1 MTGLSY
7 PVDAVDGRGTESAYE
22 WGKSKCLKSHKY
34 RGGCNEMETR
44 CSRRGRSVASR
55 CDRSP
60 GKCLDQH
67 DHGRP
72 DRDSDKSDLGLG
84 LGFVCDPLPDMPF
97 FSGASVTVHQAN
109 GKQVSTGTGGAST
122 FSGPNAP
129 FLTCDGVTANTA
141 VVQVL
146 PDPGSGPFKGG
157 GAVVTARFD
166 YQTPTGSESGSTLAT
181 VRLRG

>member
-1 MTGLSY
+1 MRWKLAAAVGVGALLVAVTAAPANASTNTITVGPTGTVTNRIL
-7 PVDAVDGRGTESAYE
+7 V
-22 WGKSKCLKSHKY
+22 
-34 RGGCNEMETR
+34 
-44 CSRRGRSVASR
+44 SVSVTI
-55 CDRSP
+55 
-60 GKCLDQH
+60 
-67 DHGRP
+67 
-72 DRDSDKSDLGLG
+72 
-84 LGFVCDPLPDMPF
+84 VCDPLPDTPF

-109 GKQVSTGTGGAST
+109 GKQVSTGTGGASA